1 MSITLTSASF
11 DKTSYS
17 PGDTVTLT
25 LGYTSTDTQAN
36 PDAGTET
43 FAADLTLSDSSS
55 GISPNPAA
63 SPSTIYQLVIPATEP
78 QPVAISA
85 NDVNYP
91 SGSSTGRTW
100 TLVSNTLLHFD
111 AGSGVSTWSA
121 VLTVAL

>member
-1 MSITLTSASF
+1 MSITLTTAVF

-36 PDAGTET
+36 PDAGSET
-43 FAADLTLSDSSS
+43 FSAEMHLSDAASS
-55 GISPNPAA
+55 ISPNPSVA
-63 SPSTIYQLVIPATEP
+63 PTTEYEVVTPDTEP
-78 QPVAISA
+78 QAIAVSA
-85 NDVNYP
+85 NDKTVTGTP
-91 SGSSTGRTW
+91 TGRTW
-100 TLVSNTLLHFD
+100 ALVFNTLLHFD